1 MHPTAVKSDIAK
13 HKSKYKEDKE
23 TRKHKHKEHNKERD
37 RSKHSSKKATVPPTD
52 SSQSYDSAQ
61 HLANKLTAKLMV
73 LLPPEDTYTRVE
85 VLKSFKTDL
94 TNIF

>member
-52 SSQSYDSAQ
+52 SSQGYDSAQ
-61 HLANKLTAKLMV
+61 YLANKLTAKLMV

-85 VLKSFKTDL
+85 VLKSFKY
-94 TNIF
+94 FS